1 MDFLNSIPIIG
12 PAINYA
18 SDFLFGDGQGMDDV
32 DSGGFISR
40 LFSGGKSSS
49 SSKQMQ
55 AVGQAFG
62 VVDKKLTKLN
72 LVSRDRAMREATK
85 NLQREL
91 PTSVERKRDERRRYT
106 ELAKLPIV
114 KAAQEG
120 RLESAIAHYQN
131 QLRRNGITV
140 IRDQSVTISDEA
152 PRYTKSPTAIG

>member
-1 MDFLNSIPIIG
+1 MDFLNYIPVIG
-12 PAINYA
+12 PAIRNA
-18 SDFLFGDGQGMDDV
+18 SDFLFGSDDEFYSTE
-32 DSGGFISR
+32 DGFISR

-49 SSKQMQ
+49 SSRQMQ
-55 AVGQAFG
+55 AVGQALG

-91 PTSVERKRDERRRYT
+91 PTSVERKKDERRRYT

-131 QLRRNGITV
+131 QLRRNGMSGIP
-140 IRDQSVTISDEA
+140 DQSVTISDEA

>member
-1 MDFLNSIPIIG
+1 MDFLKYIPVIG
-12 PAINYA
+12 PAILNA
-18 SDFLFGDGQGMDDV
+18 SDFLFGSDDEFYSTE
-32 DSGGFISR
+32 DGFISR
-40 LFSGGKSSS
+40 FFSGGKSSS
-49 SSKQMQ
+49 SSRQMQ
-55 AVGQAFG
+55 AVGQALG

-120 RLESAIAHYQN
+120 RLESAMVRYDN
-131 QLRRNGITV
+131 QLRRNGMSGIP
-140 IRDQSVTISDEA
+140 DQSVTISDEA